1 MKFKNMKTNN
11 NRITFR
17 IGENIVVLRHGK
29 TSNKKIAQANENI
42 VQTYTFSQAQFE
54 YIYQCEKDSVK
65 PIFSTFF
72 SLDTANCGNCPF
84 AANKAFN
91 VTKIGKCYTH
101 KVMQYSGFI
110 SMLKSINKQ
119 FVTFADIPNYE
130 QHRQEL
136 VKFAAEKCLNKYVR
150 FGTYGE
156 PTILPISLV
165 KIMATCSKS
174 YTGYTHQWLKNKEY
188 AQFFMASVHNQSGA
202 SMAANFGFRSF
213 IATKENS
220 MPAAVICPASKEAG
234 FKSTCALCGLCSG
247 TAGKGKKDVVIIEH

>member
-1 MKFKNMKTNN
+1 MKTNK

-42 VQTYTFSQAQFE
+42 VQTYTFSQAQYE

-72 SLDTANCGNCPF
+72 SLDTANCGDCPF

-119 FVTFADIPNYE
+119 FDTFADIPTYE
-130 QHRQEL
+130 QAKSDIAMYA
-136 VKFAAEKCLNKYVR
+136 VTKCMDKYVR

-156 PTILPISLV
+156 PTVIPIDV
-165 KIMATCSKS
+165 IAVMADCAKS
-174 YTGYTHQWLKNKEY
+174 YTGYTHQWIKNKDY
-188 AQFFMASVHNQSGA
+188 SQFFMASVHNESGA
-202 SMAANFGFRSF
+202 TMALKFGYRSF
-213 IATKENS
+213 IASKEDKV
-220 MPAAVICPASKEAG
+220 PAAVICPASKEAG